1 MLLIKTKKNFLVGKA
16 SVFIFS
22 FTVLIFA
29 EMIIR
34 YTGMNKVIFILFVLS
49 PIVLSLGSYSYLLL
63 KFKNSQSFN
72 E

>member
-1 MLLIKTKKNFLVGKA
+1 MMLIKTKQNFFAGKA

-22 FTVLIFA
+22 FRVLIFA

-63 KFKNSQSFN
+63 KFKNESKF
-72 E
+72 